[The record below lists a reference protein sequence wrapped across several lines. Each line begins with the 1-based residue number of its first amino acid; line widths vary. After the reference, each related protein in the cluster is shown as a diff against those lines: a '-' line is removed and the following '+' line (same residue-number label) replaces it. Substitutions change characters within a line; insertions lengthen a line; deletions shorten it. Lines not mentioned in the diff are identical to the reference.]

1 MNSVRPSPAMLVALL
16 ALFVALGGSGYAAVK
31 ISGKQIKNRSI
42 AAEKLKLGTL
52 TGKEVKDGSIRVTD
66 LQRGL
71 PAGGSPGQLGQPGS
85 PGIQGPPGISE
96 LRVATAESAYNSD
109 VRNAARAVCPIGMKA
124 IGGGGQ
130 ITAAALPNP
139 ITILRS
145 SPASGDDFL
154 LTSGAV
160 PDGWYFEAFE
170 SAAFTLNW
178 GVTAYALCA
187 RFS

>member
-42 AAEKLKLGTL
+42 AGEKLKLGTL
-52 TGKEVKDGSIRVTD
+52 TGKEVKDGSIRLTD

-71 PAGGSPGQLGQPGS
+71 PAGGSPGQPGS
-85 PGIQGPPGISE
+85 PGVQGPAGISE

-109 VRNAARAVCPIGMKA
+109 VRNAARAVCPTGMKA
-124 IGGGGQ
+124 VGGGGQ

-145 SPASGDDFL
+145 SPASGNDVL

-160 PDGWYFEAFE
+160 PDGWYLEAFE
-170 SAAFTLNW
+170 SAAFALNW